1 MKKIFIVAA
10 MIIAATNV
18 FAQKQNLRA
27 NNGCTSIGVSVGCS
41 EEGVAS
47 NFSVNRYHAKWH
59 YGFEFSEDFVKNT
72 SEVNLSIGPKFGKK
86 FFVAPAIT
94 FGLGQRRVES
104 VYTNPETGD
113 LLEYTLPN
121 PQFLLGG
128 KLRLGY
134 NFKNFGIFAGVNYNY
149 ALSYNMT
156 QEMEEPWVLK
166 EQSDY
171 KHKLTAEIGIAYIFN
186 NKATISGDNCLV
198 AACGG
203 GYSSMGSFMSLD
215 ITGYNALEYNLV
227 HYYGATCAFYTENGN
242 AEIGGKYMIGWYP
255 KGIKSSY
262 NAAVGVSAVMGQY
275 QRTWKGEAKDDPSRV
290 HVNGQKHSLGG
301 GLSLEVVPVAL
312 QLGRVNLSLFG
323 SIGCRLLT
331 AVKGEGDLNYN
342 AQSTSKNLSLFWR
355 GGLAFEWAF

>member
-1 MKKIFIVAA
+1 MKKIFMVAA
-10 MIIAATNV
+10 MIIAATNT

-27 NNGCTSIGVSVGCS
+27 NNGCTAIGASVGCS
-41 EEGVAS
+41 EGTVSS
-47 NFSVNRYHAKWH
+47 NFSVNRYHDKWH
-59 YGFEFSEDFVKNT
+59 YGFEFSEDFFNKT
-72 SEVNLSIGPKFGKK
+72 SEVNLILGPKWGNK
-86 FFVAPAIT
+86 FFVAP
-94 FGLGQRRVES
+94 
-104 VYTNPETGD
+104 NPETED
-113 LLEYTLPN
+113 LLEYTLPH
-121 PQFLLGG
+121 PHFLLGG

-149 ALSYNMT
+149 ALSYKTT
-156 QEMEEPWVLK
+156 QEMEKPWVLK

-198 AACGG
+198 ANLGG

-215 ITGYNALEYNLV
+215 ITGYNALEQNLV

-255 KGIKSSY
+255 KGTNNTY

-290 HVNGQKHSLGG
+290 HANGQKHSL
-301 GLSLEVVPVAL
+301 
-312 QLGRVNLSLFG
+312 
-323 SIGCRLLT
+323 T
-331 AVKGEGDLNYN
+331 
-342 AQSTSKNLSLFWR
+342 
-355 GGLAFEWAF
+355 